1 MLAPVPSPPSDP
13 VADELRALRQSIDA
27 LAQRVEQLAAD
38 NQRLREQLAFS
49 QAARSDLTAQ
59 AEHLISMLADSR
71 NEIRAL
77 KGGAES

>member
-1 MLAPVPSPPSDP
+1 MLARVPSPPSDP

-38 NQRLREQLAFS
+38 NRQLREQLAFS
-49 QAARSDLTAQ
+49 QAARTDLVAQ

-77 KGGAES
+77 KGDAAG